1 MRRTTI
7 TWERGAG
14 FNRTTLSVNEAFDP
28 RARSLYVDQYDT
40 FISHKGDDIDLAIR
54 VGNTLY
60 KCGLHGYLDVWDP
73 KVDGDDPELEVHLRD
88 VIRPSPSLLAV
99 VSENT
104 NLSWW
109 VPFEIGVARE
119 TESVIASLL
128 SVNENS
134 PTTVMLPQLPQN
146 LANFGVIPR
155 TRNMGH
161 RFSPLAPYRRRQTHV
176 DRKRPHVRGTRRRS
190 RDRQADKDRKSQI
203 RELAVMEPDLFG
215 KPIKH
220 IDTHRGSPKGHY
232 VNPLGRELTPPA
244 RFQFPSPPE

>member
-14 FNRTTLSVNEAFDP
+14 FNRTTLSVNEASDP

-54 VGNTLY
+54 AGDTLY

-134 PTTVMLPQLPQN
+134 PTTMLLPSYLRTWPI
-146 LANFGVIPR
+146 LASFQELETWATDLAHSRHIVAGNRMMTESVRMSAGLGADREIDRLTR
-155 TRNMGH
+155 TGKV
-161 RFSPLAPYRRRQTHV
+161 RFVS
-176 DRKRPHVRGTRRRS
+176 
-190 RDRQADKDRKSQI
+190 
-203 RELAVMEPDLFG
+203 
-215 KPIKH
+215 
-220 IDTHRGSPKGHY
+220 
-232 VNPLGRELTPPA
+232 
-244 RFQFPSPPE
+244 